1 MWNFKFTEIELK
13 VSQITQDD
21 DINPLHKEGFENF
34 YAGLE
39 EFLTENEV
47 TCDKDLAYFKVYSS
61 AYVESTDII
70 RTSNSF
76 YGKEWF
82 SNVAVSTEETDDWY
96 GKVISI

>member
-47 TCDKDLAYFKVYSS
+47 TLIRIWLILKYIQARLLNQQILFGHQIIFM
-61 AYVESTDII
+61 VE
-70 RTSNSF
+70 NSLVMYQF
-76 YGKEWF
+76 LHQKKLNGMER
-82 SNVAVSTEETDDWY
+82 
-96 GKVISI
+96 

>member
-1 MWNFKFTEIELK
+1 M
-13 VSQITQDD
+13 QDD
-21 DINPLHKEGFENF
+21 NIHPLHKKGFEKF
-34 YAGLE
+34 LEGLE
-39 EFLTENEV
+39 EFLTENAV
-47 TCDKDLAYFKVYSS
+47 TYDKNFGHFKVYSS